1 MKYLDNTLSEKHK
14 ELNKIIRK
22 KNKTKEAKQLFLDI
36 HARLNEARVSNT
48 SFNEVDQLIQDLTV
62 EEYAV
67 MPTKNDETI
76 AWVLWHIARIED
88 ITMNILVAKQKQ
100 IFNEDWQTLLHCP
113 ITDTGNALNDDEII
127 ELSHSINIQE
137 LLNYRNEVAKQTRKI
152 VSLLTYEDMIRKV
165 DITDIHKIKKINGV
179 TDQENS
185 IWLLDFWS
193 KKDVA
198 GLLLMPPTRH
208 VMLHLNNC
216 IKWKE
221 QIRSKKFFYRQ

>member
-1 MKYLDNTLSEKHK
+1 MKYLDNALSEKHK

-22 KNKTKEAKQLFLDI
+22 KNKTEEAKQLFLDI

-165 DITDIHKIKKINGV
+165 DIADIHKIKQINGV
-179 TDQENS
+179 TDHENS

-208 VMLHLNNC
+208 VMLHLNSC

-221 QIRSKKFFYRQ
+221 QIRSKKSFYRQ

>member
-1 MKYLDNTLSEKHK
+1 M
-14 ELNKIIRK
+14 
-22 KNKTKEAKQLFLDI
+22 FLDI

-165 DITDIHKIKKINGV
+165 DIADIHKIKQINGV
-179 TDQENS
+179 TDHENS

-208 VMLHLNNC
+208 VMLHLNSC

-221 QIRSKKFFYRQ
+221 QIRSKKSFYRQ

>member
-165 DITDIHKIKKINGV
+165 DITDIHKIKQINGV
-179 TDQENS
+179 TDHENS

>member
-165 DITDIHKIKKINGV
+165 DITDIHKIKQINGV